1 MPADGSDAA
10 AKKFGTSARPGGSSP
25 RQWMDYTPGVRA
37 SEETNQNKPGAVASV
52 VGTFETRRR
61 TPKCLLIEVDQKG
74 PAEGQSDA
82 SEPKRLFRQCDCR
95 ASIRLRSHG
104 RCRPNSKCG
113 FRVRRP
119 RLLTARSQMAVPLA
133 AGSLA
138 SNWESVLKIYS
149 MSLLAGV
156 AIGAIACRTVDSC
169 LGPNSRRSR
178 PFPVTKI
185 QGSVQPH

>member
-37 SEETNQNKPGAVASV
+37 SEETNLNKPGAVASV

-61 TPKCLLIEVDQKG
+61 TPKCLLIGVDQKR
-74 PAEGQSDA
+74 PTEGQSDA

-95 ASIRLRSHG
+95 SFIRLRSHG
-104 RCRPNSKCG
+104 RCRPDSKCG
-113 FRVRRP
+113 FQVRFHLRRP

-138 SNWESVLKIYS
+138 SNWESVMKIYS
-149 MSLLAGV
+149 MFIARRCRNWSCRVPDGRFLLRA
-156 AIGAIACRTVDSC
+156 
-169 LGPNSRRSR
+169 
-178 PFPVTKI
+178 
-185 QGSVQPH
+185 